1 MRALFLIGLAGF
13 MTAGLSPAHGQSQT
27 NPPVKLS
34 ESGICHP
41 RGGAYYSKTKKFRAF
56 DSMEAC
62 IKAGGRP
69 AKR

>member
-1 MRALFLIGLAGF
+1 MRRLLASTLAAFLIVGAGPALA
-13 MTAGLSPAHGQSQT
+13 QSQS

-41 RGGAYYSKTKKFRAF
+41 KGGTYYAKTKKFRAF
-56 DSMEAC
+56 NSMEAC